1 MPPQPQALKLRRF
14 PVRRLFKNISHVS
27 MRNLAT
33 VALLLFGSMTVARS
47 DVLTY
52 TAVPVTGVNQKAHS
66 FSVRWMDHA
75 KSTHTHGTQNY
86 EGASREITFKTNTK
100 TTYWVDSSK
109 GSWANVTKGARVN
122 VTAHSEGSDQMA
134 DKVQIVSGP

>member
-1 MPPQPQALKLRRF
+1 MGNQDKEVAMPPQPQALKLRRF

-75 KSTHTHGTQNY
+75 KSTHTHGTQIIGRSSRSRTPKLISTLPSENFDHFIP
-86 EGASREITFKTNTK
+86 GASPLR
-100 TTYWVDSSK
+100 
-109 GSWANVTKGARVN
+109 RVGCKRL
-122 VTAHSEGSDQMA
+122 TE
-134 DKVQIVSGP
+134 